1 MTDQP
6 YRIARFRKAL
16 VHFIGGR
23 AAQAFARAALLLVLV
38 RLLEVADY
46 GVYMLIIGLSETL
59 LQVAS
64 FGILPVG
71 QRYLPQMLTT
81 LPIKKLYAFVAL
93 LASTQIA
100 ILCLIALTLAKYWH
114 LITPYMSF
122 TAEQTAATQLA
133 VWLFL
138 LIPAFRFSAEML
150 DALLEQGKAQIAR
163 ALMPTARVAGI
174 CVLLITGIDI
184 SLTNIFI
191 IDITVTAFC
200 LLLAWGFLRKGLG
213 TLHSAEAQG
222 TIPIREMLRFAW
234 HMAVVGLMGATAS
247 PGALRL
253 VLANVLGIVESG
265 VFAFL
270 QSLQRL
276 IGRYLPGT
284 LLRGLIRPV
293 LIARAF
299 STGGMAII
307 EAGSGLL
314 LKSNLIIV
322 AAGTVAIAV
331 AGDEFVVWISGG
343 KFTEAGLTLLLMF
356 IALAVTSQRA
366 VIEMVMQITGHT
378 AVLRATSLISPV
390 ALLAVWMFA
399 DRGLNTAVVII
410 AFSAALANWIAI
422 AMLTKSTGGFQVDW
436 RGILAIVIPAT
447 VVIATT
453 LPLKSLLNPFLTVI
467 LAISAFILLI
477 WLTKP
482 YKNEEMAIVERG
494 LGQYAARLI
503 RGFSS

>member
-1 MTDQP
+1 M
-6 YRIARFRKAL
+6 
-16 VHFIGGR
+16 HFIGGR
-23 AAQAFARAALLLVLV
+23 AAQATARAALLLLLV

-64 FGILPVG
+64 LGILPVG

-81 LPIKKLYAFVAL
+81 LPIKKLHAFVAL
-93 LASTQIA
+93 LASAQIA
-100 ILCLIALTLAKYWH
+100 ILCLITLMLFKYWP
-114 LITPYMSF
+114 LLTPYMSF
-122 TAEQTAATQLA
+122 TAEQTAATQSA
-133 VWLFL
+133 IWLFL

-150 DALLEQGKAQIAR
+150 DALLEQGKAQITR

-184 SLTNIFI
+184 NLTNIFI
-191 IDITVTAFC
+191 IDIAVTSFC
-200 LLLAWGFLRKGLG
+200 LLLAWIFLHNGLR

-234 HMAVVGLMGATAS
+234 HMAAVGLMGATAS

-253 VLANVLGIVESG
+253 VLANVLGVVESG
-265 VFAFL
+265 LFAFL

-284 LLRGLIRPV
+284 LLRGLIRPI
-293 LIARAF
+293 LITRAF
-299 STGGMAII
+299 STGGMAIV

-322 AAGTVAIAV
+322 AAGTIAIAV
-331 AGDEFVVWISGG
+331 VGDEFVAWISGG
-343 KFTEAGLTLLLMF
+343 KYTEAGLTLLLMF
-356 IALAVTSQRA
+356 LALAVTSQRT

-378 AVLRATSLISPV
+378 AVLRATSLISPA
-390 ALLAVWMFA
+390 ALLAIWMFA
-399 DRGLNTAVVII
+399 DRGLNTAVVIS
-410 AFSAALANWIAI
+410 ALAAALANWIAI

-436 RGILAIVIPAT
+436 RGLLAILIPAS
-447 VVIATT
+447 VVIATSFS
-453 LPLKSLLNPFLTVI
+453 LKSLLNPFLISI
-467 LAISAFILLI
+467 LAIFVFILLVR
-477 WLTKP
+477 LTKP
-482 YKNEEMAIVERG
+482 YKNEEMAIIERG